1 MARLD
6 ASNVDVINTV
16 RANASLDYQ
25 SRVPV
30 VTKANIAATLK
41 RLTEYDPL
49 WNEFQNVLINKI
61 GLVVMDKNMVFENRL
76 RPLKSGGMEF
86 GGIVQELDAQLIE
99 AEAYDP
105 NSTDVFSKHEP
116 EVLVNYHKVNRR
128 DKYPFTVNSDLL
140 EEAFINDGQ
149 LAAYVNSL
157 MVVPQQSA
165 EWDEYLIMRDLLTS
179 YQQRAGGFANY
190 QVTDIATAQD
200 PAAAGKELTRY
211 IREMYLTMKGFYKNQ
226 FNASHADA
234 FSTELVL
241 LTTAKVSSF
250 LDVEVLA
257 NAFHMDKAEW
267 LADRVVILDE
277 WPAGLEGTQ
286 AMLVD
291 SKFYRVYD
299 TKRRTASIF
308 NPASLSWNYFYHIW
322 QIISASTVKNALRFS
337 TSGDNIVVPT
347 SKTVSSVSA
356 SVGSNFFKP
365 GDVIACGA
373 TVTYSDGSTDANAY
387 YVITGVDTASGATVE
402 VLPDTG
408 TYIDR
413 MGYLHISENCA
424 FTQIVVRAKATENP
438 TITDS
443 ETIVLGPSITLNK
456 SSVTVTAAA
465 GAGHTAAVS
474 ATTIPAGETVTWE
487 SSDTDVATVSS
498 GTITGVA
505 AGTCI
510 VTASFTKTGDGAGTY
525 SAQVAVTVS

>member
-1 MARLD
+1 M
-6 ASNVDVINTV
+6 
-16 RANASLDYQ
+16 
-25 SRVPV
+25 
-30 VTKANIAATLK
+30 
-41 RLTEYDPL
+41 
-49 WNEFQNVLINKI
+49 
-61 GLVVMDKNMVFENRL
+61 
-76 RPLKSGGMEF
+76 
-86 GGIVQELDAQLIE
+86 
-99 AEAYDP
+99 
-105 NSTDVFSKHEP
+105 
-116 EVLVNYHKVNRR
+116 
-128 DKYPFTVNSDLL
+128 
-140 EEAFINDGQ
+140 
-149 LAAYVNSL
+149 
-157 MVVPQQSA
+157 
-165 EWDEYLIMRDLLTS
+165 
-179 YQQRAGGFANY
+179 
-190 QVTDIATAQD
+190 
-200 PAAAGKELTRY
+200 
-211 IREMYLTMKGFYKNQ
+211 
-226 FNASHADA
+226 
-234 FSTELVL
+234 
-241 LTTAKVSSF
+241 
-250 LDVEVLA
+250 
-257 NAFHMDKAEW
+257 
-267 LADRVVILDE
+267 
-277 WPAGLEGTQ
+277 
-286 AMLVD
+286 
-291 SKFYRVYD
+291 
-299 TKRRTASIF
+299 
-308 NPASLSWNYFYHIW
+308 
-322 QIISASTVKNALRFS
+322 
-337 TSGDNIVVPT
+337 VPT

-505 AGTCI
+505 AGTCT